1 MKKITVGR
9 GNDCDIV
16 IPDERD
22 NVSRHH
28 MVISFNMLGKMTIS
42 DTSSNGTFINERRML
57 KGTSIPVT
65 RNDKI
70 RLGDRW
76 NFDWSLVKDPY
87 VTMRK
92 TMIAAASLLVV
103 IVIAAVWFVAAGQST
118 ESETTPAATP
128 KEYVEQGKGE
138 WNKDSTN
145 KVAPTEMSI
154 PIGTK
159 AAAGGN
165 AGSTGRH
172 SSRKQS
178 TSKAGKAKNNT
189 VQTKA
194 SANVNTRTDNM
205 PVIN

>member
-28 MVISFNMLGKMTIS
+28 MVISFNLLGKMTIS

-76 NFDWSLVKDPY
+76 NFDWNLVKDPY

-92 TMIAAASLLVV
+92 TIIAAASLLVV
-103 IVIAAVWFVAAGQST
+103 VIIAAVWLMSAGQAPAP
-118 ESETTPAATP
+118 EAAPAAP

-159 AAAGGN
+159 AAAGDN
-165 AGSTGRH
+165 DASTRRR
-172 SSRKQS
+172 SSRKQD
-178 TSKAGKAKNNT
+178 AGKAVKAKGNAG
-189 VQTKA
+189 QTKA
-194 SANVNTRTDNM
+194 SANVNARTDNM

>member
-28 MVISFNMLGKMTIS
+28 MVISFNLLGKMTIS

-92 TMIAAASLLVV
+92 TIIAAASLLVV
-103 IVIAAVWFVAAGQST
+103 VIIAAVWLISAGQA
-118 ESETTPAATP
+118 PAP
-128 KEYVEQGKGE
+128 
-138 WNKDSTN
+138 
-145 KVAPTEMSI
+145 
-154 PIGTK
+154 K
-159 AAAGGN
+159 AAAGDN
-165 AGSTGRH
+165 DASTRRR
-172 SSRKQS
+172 SSRKQG
-178 TSKAGKAKNNT
+178 AGKAVKAKGNAGH
-189 VQTKA
+189 TKA
-194 SANVNTRTDNM
+194 SANVNARTDNM

>member
-28 MVISFNMLGKMTIS
+28 MVISFNLLGKMTIS

-76 NFDWSLVKDPY
+76 NFDWNLVKDPY

-92 TMIAAASLLVV
+92 TIIAAASLLVV
-103 IVIAAVWFVAAGQST
+103 VIIAAVWLMSAGQAPAP
-118 ESETTPAATP
+118 EAAPAAP
-128 KEYVEQGKGE
+128 KEYVAQGKGE
-138 WNKDSTN
+138 WNKDSPN

-159 AAAGGN
+159 AAAGAN
-165 AGSTGRH
+165 AASTRRR
-172 SSRKQS
+172 SRKQS
-178 TSKAGKAKNNT
+178 AGKAVKAKGNAG
-189 VQTKA
+189 QTNA
-194 SANVNTRTDNM
+194 SSNGNARTDNM

>member
-28 MVISFNMLGKMTIS
+28 MVISFNLLGKMTIS

-76 NFDWSLVKDPY
+76 NFDWNLVKDPY

-92 TMIAAASLLVV
+92 TIIAAASLLVV
-103 IVIAAVWFVAAGQST
+103 VIIAAVWLMSAGQA
-118 ESETTPAATP
+118 PAP
-128 KEYVEQGKGE
+128 DQQGCPHGDVDTHRHQSRCRRQRRKHPQ
-138 WNKDSTN
+138 
-145 KVAPTEMSI
+145 AQQ
-154 PIGTK
+154 K
-159 AAAGGN
+159 AE
-165 AGSTGRH
+165 RRQ
-172 SSRKQS
+172 SRK
-178 TSKAGKAKNNT
+178 G
-189 VQTKA
+189 
-194 SANVNTRTDNM
+194 
-205 PVIN
+205 

>member
-1 MKKITVGR
+1 M
-9 GNDCDIV
+9 
-16 IPDERD
+16 
-22 NVSRHH
+22 SRHH
-28 MVISFNMLGKMTIS
+28 MVISFNLLGKMTIS

-76 NFDWSLVKDPY
+76 NFDWNLVKDPY

-92 TMIAAASLLVV
+92 TIIAAASLLVV
-103 IVIAAVWFVAAGQST
+103 VIIAAVWLMSAGQAPAP
-118 ESETTPAATP
+118 EAAPAAP

-159 AAAGGN
+159 AAAGDN
-165 AGSTGRH
+165 DASTRRR
-172 SSRKQS
+172 SSRKQG
-178 TSKAGKAKNNT
+178 AGKAVKAKGNAG
-189 VQTKA
+189 QTKA
-194 SANVNTRTDNM
+194 SANVNARTDNM

>member
-1 MKKITVGR
+1 MRKIIVGR

-28 MVISFNMLGKMTIS
+28 LVISFNLLGKMTIS
-42 DTSSNGTFINERRML
+42 DTSSNGTFINEKKML

-76 NFDWSLVKDPY
+76 DLDWSLVKDPY
-87 VTMRK
+87 VTVRK
-92 TMIAAASLLVV
+92 YLITVV
-103 IVIAAVWFVAAGQST
+103 VVVVVAVVAVVWYAWGR
-118 ESETTPAATP
+118 SETDKKQEPVVEP
-128 KEYVEQGKGE
+128 KEYSGQNSGE

-145 KVAPTEMSI
+145 RVAPTETSI
-154 PIGTK
+154 MVGDK
-159 AAAGGN
+159 AA
-165 AGSTGRH
+165 TQVEPEKPK
-172 SSRKQS
+172 SSKTR
-178 TSKAGKAKNNT
+178 SKATRHRRTEKR
-189 VQTKA
+189 
-194 SANVNTRTDNM
+194 TRTTTDVDVRSDNM

>member
-28 MVISFNMLGKMTIS
+28 MVISFNLLGKMTIS

-76 NFDWSLVKDPY
+76 NFDWNLVKDPY

-92 TMIAAASLLVV
+92 TIIAAASLLVV
-103 IVIAAVWFVAAGQST
+103 VIIAAVWLMSAGQAPT
-118 ESETTPAATP
+118 PEAAPAAP

-159 AAAGGN
+159 AAAGDN
-165 AGSTGRH
+165 DASTRRR

-178 TSKAGKAKNNT
+178 AGKAVKDKGNAG
-189 VQTKA
+189 QTKA
-194 SANVNTRTDNM
+194 SANVNARTDNM